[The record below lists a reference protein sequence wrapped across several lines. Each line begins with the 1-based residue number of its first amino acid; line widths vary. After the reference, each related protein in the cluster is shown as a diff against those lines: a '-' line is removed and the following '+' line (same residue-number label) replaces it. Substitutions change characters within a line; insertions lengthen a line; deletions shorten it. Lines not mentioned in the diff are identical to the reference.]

1 MENSMKIVLVTSEMK
16 LVLQMIKFYLQ
27 WNSIFFS
34 CTFSHK
40 LILCD
45 YTVCNLITMMLR
57 LG

>member
-16 LVLQMIKFYLQ
+16 LVLQMIKFYYMQ

-40 LILCD
+40 IIVCD
-45 YTVCNLITMMLR
+45 YTVCNFITMMPV
-57 LG
+57 